1 MWVLLYVI
9 LGCALGG
16 TLRHW
21 ISAWCTHRW
30 PGDFPWGTLTVN
42 LLGSFGL
49 GLLGNPFF
57 TLEGPRLE
65 AWPLFLIAGFFGGL
79 TTFSSMAL
87 QTFSLWQK
95 NRTRLAGI
103 NALANTVL
111 ALVLVWGGFLMGG
124 LFYE

>member
-1 MWVLLYVI
+1 MFVLVFVI

-16 TLRHW
+16 VLRHG

-49 GLLGNPFF
+49 GFLAGSFF

-87 QTFSLWQK
+87 QTFLLWKKAKRQLALI
-95 NRTRLAGI
+95 NTAANTALPLLLAG
-103 NALANTVL
+103 A
-111 ALVLVWGGFLMGG
+111 GFFIQSIL
-124 LFYE
+124 YA